1 MKNHTDLII
10 PISYLSGRKGFTE
23 SQKDANYEGYKSL
36 FVFNTYIFMKAT
48 CRAIKYFDCLKTGLN
63 FNLNLLKAQLQ
74 SLQSNYLEDRDIF
87 LLN

>member
-36 FVFNTYIFMKAT
+36 FVFNTYMQSYKIF
-48 CRAIKYFDCLKTGLN
+48 
-63 FNLNLLKAQLQ
+63 
-74 SLQSNYLEDRDIF
+74 
-87 LLN
+87 